1 MILGIFL
8 TTLEDLH
15 TTF

>member
-8 TTLEDLH
+8 SNWHEP
-15 TTF
+15 